1 MLVSSRAVR
10 QNLLVSTQ
18 CLQQPV
24 PTPTADAMD
33 RRTVFGGAAAA
44 VTAAGTSSIL
54 PGAAVAAGGAPQVP
68 TTKLGSLEV
77 SQTIQG
83 YWQLAGGHGP
93 VRTDSLPD
101 PCALLTFVWY

>member
-1 MLVSSRAVR
+1 
-10 QNLLVSTQ
+10 
-18 CLQQPV
+18 
-24 PTPTADAMD
+24 MD

-93 VRTDSLPD
+93 VRARAHHPLITERFDRSLRL
-101 PCALLTFVWY
+101 PCL